1 MANSNNNN
9 INNNNREREY
19 TPNSIDIISE
29 VIETKLD
36 QLIQSVKEIKETM
49 HDNSIDIANLKLELT
64 TFKNR
69 TDNQEEKIQELKKHY
84 EVNKNMI
91 MGIAMTVITTI
102 IIAIIKLVATS
113 L

>member
-64 TFKNR
+64 NLSIDFLPNPS
-69 TDNQEEKIQELKKHY
+69 
-84 EVNKNMI
+84 
-91 MGIAMTVITTI
+91 
-102 IIAIIKLVATS
+102 S
-113 L
+113 LYIVSLCSDKW